1 VTGSNPYSYLFGPV
15 VALLVVA
22 GLAALV
28 RWAFSSGGSL
38 VERTP
43 RRGDA
48 SEYGLLV
55 QVAAPAD
62 TAAAELVQRSLEQ
75 NGIRAT
81 IAPTP
86 DGPCVLVFPSD
97 ADQARH
103 ILDR

>member
-1 VTGSNPYSYLFGPV
+1 MYKRQYLFGPV

-22 GLAALV
+22 ALAVLV
-28 RWAFSSGGSL
+28 RWAFSSGSSL

-43 RRGDA
+43 RTGDA
-48 SEYGLLV
+48 SDYGLLV

-62 TAAAELVQRSLEQ
+62 TAAAETIQRSLEE

-86 DGPCVLVFPSD
+86 DGPRVLVFPSD
-97 ADQARH
+97 ADRARH
-103 ILDR
+103 VLDL